1 MDGKTGVLL
10 LIICLS
16 YLIQGSV
23 EQQNTT
29 NFAESEPQSDAASV
43 LRQRESFLTMSK
55 SSTIKRLYD
64 LSKRRAKRSSVFP
77 TGVKV
82 CPQESEKQ
90 ILASHLAYYRLRVC
104 QEAVWE
110 AYRIFLDRIPYTPE
124 YQYWVDACQKD
135 TFCLFDIG
143 KNFSNSEEHLTI
155 IQRRVKERSFEESKE
170 MLTTE
175 KTVSDTGNPEEYD
188 TVSLDTP
195 PTTIASTPNEPL
207 LNEIVNDTKS
217 LLKELEVTNTVPEQ
231 PTEQMVEFTVTL
243 TKQKFTPELNDPSS
257 VPYQE
262 LAADFQLKMQKVFE
276 KLPGV
281 KEIRVIRF
289 RQKKEEDGSSSIVV
303 SYAVMFQRGRSE
315 TKKDSEE
322 IPVIASNKVENGK
335 GLEEAGAKSTT
346 ALKYTV
352 TELQEMVATALQDDR
367 SLPVDLRTLRFVQ
380 DMNKP
385 SIEKDNDILPL
396 MTINEASPE
405 LDDALNAE
413 RPLENPSPDTKEQ
426 TDDLTSEHT
435 TSELMLEQN
444 SNYPG
449 VSRNDISSNAIE
461 GFSEETNTESLDRT
475 DDFATSLTTE
485 SLSKFSTLQY
495 LAVMEPEAVS
505 LYMSS
510 SFPDHETINDE
521 EHNIIP
527 GNQLSTI
534 SSIIQN
540 SSSSPSNL
548 KGPVSDSNE
557 LPMASVMERLE
568 YALGGG
574 GVENLV
580 NSTTAL
586 PNTDKKVH
594 DPWPNLSED
603 NNLPVRPFD
612 AITNVHDSGPEF
624 QTTKAFTSVS
634 DNAGVSIPDYPYP
647 AVDQMTEAE
656 HDNRENSIDAS
667 THPLPD
673 ENSSTTF
680 NADGTE
686 NWPHTFTPEEEPKDE
701 MADVAMLEGATEFP
715 PKLGGQVTD
724 SEESSGDSLHF
735 ETSTDAVPL
744 PSFSHPSFP
753 SVHPYT
759 IFSADE
765 ILTIAS
771 SFVPTE
777 TFALSSDLRDGSS
790 SMDSSDVER
799 ATDSML
805 TPQSAAG
812 VEALVSPM
820 ITPEMITKLEDSKE
834 EELATSSASSFSHSV
849 IDQSFFHSFPSPTPT
864 TSSSPTLGGTILP
877 NFAVGVQDIAVELDK
892 IESGSAAPTD
902 ELDQES
908 AYILVSETQSV
919 ETTATPSLM
928 YLTTSSLTTTA
939 KGKELVVF
947 FSLRVTNMAFSDDL
961 FNRSSLEYKALEQQ
975 LTQLLLPYL
984 RSNLTGFKQLEILN
998 FRKGSVIV
1006 NSKMKFAKS
1015 VPYNITEAVHC
1026 VLEDFCDAAAQ
1037 RLNLEIDS
1045 YSLDV
1050 EPADQADPCKFM
1062 ACDAFSECI
1071 MNSWTKEADCL
1082 CKPGYVSMDGLPCQ
1096 SLCELEP
1103 NLCVNEGKCEIVSG
1117 KGAVCRSPEET
1128 NSS

>member
-485 SLSKFSTLQY
+485 SLS
-495 LAVMEPEAVS
+495 
-505 LYMSS
+505 
-510 SFPDHETINDE
+510 
-521 EHNIIP
+521 
-527 GNQLSTI
+527 
-534 SSIIQN
+534 
-540 SSSSPSNL
+540 
-548 KGPVSDSNE
+548 
-557 LPMASVMERLE
+557 
-568 YALGGG
+568 
-574 GVENLV
+574 
-580 NSTTAL
+580 
-586 PNTDKKVH
+586 
-594 DPWPNLSED
+594 
-603 NNLPVRPFD
+603 
-612 AITNVHDSGPEF
+612 
-624 QTTKAFTSVS
+624 
-634 DNAGVSIPDYPYP
+634 
-647 AVDQMTEAE
+647 
-656 HDNRENSIDAS
+656 
-667 THPLPD
+667 
-673 ENSSTTF
+673 
-680 NADGTE
+680 
-686 NWPHTFTPEEEPKDE
+686 
-701 MADVAMLEGATEFP
+701 
-715 PKLGGQVTD
+715 GQVTD